1 MCLQWFVE
9 PDKYVEV
16 QKFSQIT
23 IKKTNKMANS
33 LVFNY
38 IDAAKKQSLDK
49 ALAFIDA
56 IKDVSVISYDDTNI
70 RAELSDVS
78 IFAHEIHIP
87 ERVGELAN
95 DTNYLV
101 PDDISSFVTAEE
113 LESKGYLT
121 DHQSLDAYAKNADI
135 NIHLSNLDAS
145 VEAALEAERADV
157 ATQLEGIRSD
167 VDAGL
172 LNVEGYVDDKVA
184 ALDVSLS
191 ATIAANKT
199 SASNDLEY
207 AITRARGDF
216 DSSIAAVENAKQDKF
231 EVGVGLSL
239 VDGVLSTTIDTTL
252 FRIVDELPV
261 EDIEDNKI
269 YLVSTH
275 NATTGDVYTEHI
287 HTNGGWEKLGEFKA
301 TTDLTGYY
309 TKDQVD
315 NIVLA
320 ARQALE
326 NSISTL
332 TNNNNLAHVELE
344 GEISALNTANLSLEA
359 SLNELTGAN
368 ASAISALEGTVAD
381 HKAITDANT
390 EKLSGIDASIVSIA
404 NTVET
409 NYSTIASL
417 VSGLSNDVI
426 AANGKV
432 DDVSSAVA
440 SEANSRVEAD
450 NALKQAIDASIIAL
464 DEAKASNTSVN
475 DLALVVETKASSQSV
490 QQLAEVVEGKASQSD
505 LLGVA
510 EDLGTLSTSVNN
522 KIGQVNEKIGG
533 IETNEQAL
541 TEQIGTHNVLIGA
554 LDASIG
560 ALQNTVSGLPKLHF
574 QVVEELPNPNDVSTD
589 IIYLIAGTGQDRN
602 VFTEYIFVNGD
613 FEKLGEQKFNIDE
626 YAKIAD
632 VSLIKEAL
640 DNEDADLASAID
652 AADASI
658 EAIVSSIAII
668 DSSIVGI
675 DASIN
680 ANTDAIGGV
689 QNNVDTLK
697 DAIWTGSIASGHFQ
711 TKHTNQDNSFSM
723 IWNEPDGGGSM
734 FKSAAGVQSYV
745 GVNDGAGA
753 KELYGQLYVV
763 NTADSN
769 KGPRLSMTK
778 NGMFYSK
785 DVTSV
790 DADNEIAVKG
800 DIPSIEGL
808 ATETF
813 VSEAIEAIPAPDF
826 TGLATE
832 TFVSEAIEAIPATDL
847 SGLATETY
855 VDEKIDEKVGDLG
868 NAQEASPAHAEY
880 WTVNE
885 DTFDSNPSTES
896 NSFEVVSDEASWNES
911 YANGVLKQ
919 YYTKFPDEDLISTD
933 PSTPDKTATFNDR
946 IYVGTIGAS
955 ETEVRFKAGW
965 LAKAQSITNVD
976 DPTEVYYMERLDKES
991 QYYGTADE
999 WKAQY
1004 PTFHGKSWTLYT
1016 DQELTQ
1022 EAGKV
1027 FNIVTLEFDGF
1038 DHTYAAW
1045 IANGAQAPWICV
1057 NFIGQDVNSKP
1068 VFKYEGKEDV
1078 KPWGDTI
1085 FGSGEGQKA
1094 WGIESLQSAFGPD
1107 ATDPT
1112 MFNLFIEPAGL
1123 EYHPAEEAKEEIAHT
1138 VKSYADA
1145 KYADLL
1151 EKYNAL
1157 LARVAA
1163 LEEGQNG

>member
-261 EDIEDNKI
+261 ENIEDNKI

-332 TNNNNLAHVELE
+332 ANNNNLAHVELE

-359 SLNELTGAN
+359 SLNEKTGAN

-432 DDVSSAVA
+432 DDVSSAVV

-464 DEAKASNTSVN
+464 DEDKASNVSVN
-475 DLALVVETKASSQSV
+475 DLALVVESKASSQSV
-490 QQLAEVVEGKASQSD
+490 QQLAEVVEGKANQSD
-505 LLGVA
+505 LLSVA
-510 EDLGTLSTSVNN
+510 ADLGTLSTSVNN
-522 KIGQVNEKIGG
+522 KIGQVNDKIGG

-541 TEQIGTHNVLIGA
+541 TEQIGAHNVLIGA
-554 LDASIG
+554 LDASVG
-560 ALQNTVSGLPKLHF
+560 ALQNTISGLPKLHF

-589 IIYLIAGTGQDRN
+589 IIYLIAGTGQDHN

-626 YAKIAD
+626 YAKLAD
-632 VSLIKEAL
+632 VSALEETLAGAEAEINSSIEAL
-640 DNEDADLASAID
+640 DSSLTGAIGNTQ
-652 AADASI
+652 
-658 EAIVSSIAII
+658 SSI
-668 DSSIVGI
+668 DS
-675 DASIN
+675 
-680 ANTDAIGGV
+680 
-689 QNNVDTLK
+689 LK
-697 DAIWTGSIASGHFQ
+697 DAIWTGDLANGHFQ
-711 TKHTNQDNSFSM
+711 TKYTNQDNSFSM

-734 FKSAAGVQSYV
+734 FKSADGVQSYV
-745 GVNDGAGA
+745 GVNDGGGA

-790 DADNEIAVKG
+790 DAENEIAVKG
-800 DIPSIEGL
+800 DIPSVEGL

-813 VSEAIEAIPAPDF
+813 VSEAIEAIPATDLTGLATETYVNDAIAAIPAPDF

-847 SGLATETY
+847 TGLATETY
-855 VDEKIDEKVGDLG
+855 VGEKIDEKVGDLG
-868 NAQEASPAHAEY
+868 NAQEAAPAHAEY
-880 WTVNE
+880 WTINE
-885 DTFDSNPSTES
+885 DTFDANPSTES

-919 YYTKFPDEDLISTD
+919 YYTKYPDEDLISTD

-946 IYVGTIGAS
+946 IYVGTIGDS

-991 QYYGTADE
+991 QYYGTDDE

-1057 NFIGQDVNSKP
+1057 NFIDQDINSKP

-1085 FGSGEGQKA
+1085 FGNGEGQKT
-1094 WGIESLQSAFGPD
+1094 WGIESLPSAFGPD

-1112 MFNLFIEPAGL
+1112 KFNLFIEPSGL

-1157 LARVAA
+1157 LARVVA